1 MRKAIPAICSTE
13 PLTVLKRVV
22 NVKSPKVS
30 PSKINSGKCS
40 SVVSRDN
47 CASTCRRTVTDGFT
61 FVSVACAGA
70 SSSMIFHSP
79 GRPSPETV
87 LRKPGGGS
95 LSFAPL
101 KSKYRS
107 AAATGQAGKT
117 KATQKANL
125 EKAVGTAKYA
135 NHPKAER
142 IGREER
148 FSQWVNVLVHSTP
161 FPFAYLACFAVG
173 IGRLRMNRDIVPQ
186 GNKKEPAD
194 KCLRPARQS
203 R

>member
-22 NVKSPKVS
+22 SVKSPKVS
-30 PSKINSGKCS
+30 PSKTNSGKCS

-61 FVSVACAGA
+61 FVSVGCADA

-79 GRPSPETV
+79 GLPSPETV

-95 LSFAPL
+95 LSLAPL

-107 AAATGQAGKT
+107 AATTGQANKT
-117 KATQKANL
+117 KATQTMNRNIAPQRNKKMSRATSVCARL
-125 EKAVGTAKYA
+125 PDRQREKIGWIQEEDRRGAGTASSPCNFVA
-135 NHPKAER
+135 
-142 IGREER
+142 
-148 FSQWVNVLVHSTP
+148 
-161 FPFAYLACFAVG
+161 
-173 IGRLRMNRDIVPQ
+173 
-186 GNKKEPAD
+186 
-194 KCLRPARQS
+194 
-203 R
+203 

>member
-95 LSFAPL
+95 LSLAPL
-101 KSKYRS
+101 KSKYHS
-107 AAATGQAGKT
+107 AAGAGQADKT
-117 KATQKANL
+117 KATQTMNV

-135 NHPKAER
+135 KYANAQR
-142 IGREER
+142 IGREDR
-148 FSQWVNVLVHSTP
+148 FSEVLNVLLHS
-161 FPFAYLACFAVG
+161 
-173 IGRLRMNRDIVPQ
+173 
-186 GNKKEPAD
+186 
-194 KCLRPARQS
+194 
-203 R
+203 